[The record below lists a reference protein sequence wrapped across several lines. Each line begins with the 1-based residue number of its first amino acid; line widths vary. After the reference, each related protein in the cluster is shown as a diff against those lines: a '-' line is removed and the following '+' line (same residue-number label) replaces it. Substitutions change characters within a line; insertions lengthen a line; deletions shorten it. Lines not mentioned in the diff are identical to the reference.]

1 MVDSF
6 KFLPRLIAAF
16 YRNQQPLVEG
26 EIPWTP
32 LTKPL
37 SQCKLS
43 LITTAGLYCK
53 DDQPPFDTERE
64 QKEPTWGDASYRSI
78 PTDRSPDQIG
88 LSHLHINPQP
98 ILQDLNV
105 VFPIQHLRELAAKG
119 RIGSLAAQAYSFMGY
134 QGFPPNPRAW
144 LETSAP
150 QVAAALHEEG
160 VDGLL
165 LTPV

>member
-6 KFLPRLIAAF
+6 KFLPRLIATF
-16 YRNQQPLVEG
+16 YRNQQPLVAG

-32 LTKPL
+32 LRKPL
-37 SQCKLS
+37 SECKFS
-43 LITTAGLYCK
+43 LVTTAGLYRK
-53 DDQPPFDTERE
+53 DLDPPFDLEGE
-64 QKEPTWGDASYRSI
+64 QAQPTWGDPSYRRI
-78 PTDRSPDQIG
+78 PTDSPPEKIG
-88 LSHLHINPQP
+88 VSHLHINPQP

-105 VFPIQHLRELAAKG
+105 VLPLQIMQSLVEEG
-119 RIGSLAAQAYSFMGY
+119 RIGGLAAQAFSLMGY

-150 QVAAALHEEG
+150 QIAAALQSEA
-160 VDGLL
+160 VDALI

>member
-16 YRNQQPLVEG
+16 YQNQQPLVEG

-32 LTKPL
+32 FSKPL
-37 SQCKLS
+37 TECRLS
-43 LITTAGLYCK
+43 LITTAGLYRK
-53 DDQPPFDTERE
+53 DFQPPFDSERE
-64 QKEPTWGDASYRSI
+64 RAEPTWGDPSYRAI
-78 PTDRSPDQIG
+78 PTDSPPEQIG
-88 LSHLHINPQP
+88 VSHLHINPQP

-105 VFPIQHLRELAAKG
+105 VFPLQRMRELADEG
-119 RIGSLAAQAYSFMGY
+119 VIGKLAAQAFSLMGY

-144 LETSAP
+144 LENAAP
-150 QVAAALHEEG
+150 QIAAALRAES
-160 VDGLL
+160 VDALI